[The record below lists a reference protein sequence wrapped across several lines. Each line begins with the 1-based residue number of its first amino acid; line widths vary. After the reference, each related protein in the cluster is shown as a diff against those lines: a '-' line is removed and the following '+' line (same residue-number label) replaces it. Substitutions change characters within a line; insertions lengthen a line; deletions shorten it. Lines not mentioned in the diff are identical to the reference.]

1 MNQNFLYFYSKC
13 DVLSLFLAL
22 FSLRLRF
29 QRENGLIAREWVK
42 WYPKKPICEN
52 RANKLTSVGFVEI
65 KAALFVLVMGTAGSF
80 AILLIEIA
88 LHKMLKDRF
97 RRINI

>member
-1 MNQNFLYFYSKC
+1 MFYGFIFFFLFW
-13 DVLSLFLAL
+13 F
-22 FSLRLRF
+22 RLRF

-52 RANKLTSVGFVEI
+52 SAGKVTSVGVVEI
-65 KAALFVLVMGTAGSF
+65 RAALFILLGGTVGSF

-88 LHKMLKDRF
+88 TKKMLKNRLN
-97 RRINI
+97 RITQFQ